1 MWKSIAP
8 VAAALI
14 SAGLAPAQTAAP
26 PSFEVASIKPA
37 APCCAPGQWRESK
50 AGDDRIDFRYVTLKY
65 CIAFAYGMKEYRISG
80 PAWIGEIRY
89 DLIAKASQGTRRE
102 QLPAMMQT
110 LLRDRFQLEIQ
121 QQKKEFSVVALLVG
135 KNGPKLKES
144 PSDPDAPAGASF
156 GMSVSGAGVGR
167 LEVKRG
173 DMAALANTLPRLVGR
188 PVVDMTG
195 LSGRYD
201 FDLEFSPQ
209 DANGIAMPAPAAGAA
224 PAAPEFGVSVF
235 TSIQRVGL
243 KLEPQKLPLDAI
255 VVVRAEKTPTEN

>member
-1 MWKSIAP
+1 MFKCIAI
-8 VAAALI
+8 ATAALI
-14 SAGLAPAQTAAP
+14 SAGLAPAQAP
-26 PSFEVASIKPA
+26 LSFEVASIKPA

-80 PAWIGEIRY
+80 PAWVGELRY
-89 DLIAKASQGTRRE
+89 DIIAKASPGTRRE
-102 QLPAMMQT
+102 QLPAMMQA
-110 LLRDRFQLEIQ
+110 LLRDRFQLEIHEE
-121 QQKKEFSVVALLVG
+121 KKEFSVVALLVG

-156 GMSVSGAGVGR
+156 GMSVSPAGVGR

-173 DMAALANTLPRLVGR
+173 DMTALANTLPRLVGR

-195 LSGRYD
+195 LTGRYD

-209 DANGIAMPAPAAGAA
+209 DANGIVMPGPAAGAA